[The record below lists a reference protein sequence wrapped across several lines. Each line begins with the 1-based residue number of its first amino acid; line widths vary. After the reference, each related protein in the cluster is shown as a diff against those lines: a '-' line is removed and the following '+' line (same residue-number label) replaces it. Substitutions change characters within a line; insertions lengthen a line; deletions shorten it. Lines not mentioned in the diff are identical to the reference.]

1 MHVSPHFVPFCSSF
15 EILSSLKRRSKLMA
29 QLLCSLLI
37 CLIAPS
43 GFAQGGGELIW
54 SVNLAYTPATAAPKV
69 APSDDIYI
77 HSDDLYAISPAGQII
92 WSKPSSDPKAVDVG
106 ADGTVY
112 SGSGSTIFAYTPA
125 GQLIWSFTEPPGGQG
140 IMAGPTVGP
149 DGNIYAVTD
158 GGGLGA
164 LSLTPAG
171 SLIWNQAG
179 YVNFDG
185 TGMTPVPL
193 TANRLYFAEDVVPG
207 CTEFSEGL
215 NALDLNGNLLWCV
228 SFSGIAR
235 PVASPNGDALV
246 HDFGVLYDFNPDGSL
261 DWSFSFPFPSGTLI
275 GPSVAPDGTI
285 YIFHNYQNLWSF
297 TPSGTKRWE
306 SDGLTGSNFPVTP
319 TVSPDGSV
327 IVFGTVFS
335 FGVNGKLVAVKAS
348 DGSVLWELPITGRS
362 AGAAGPVAFSQDGQT
377 VYAPITEIGGV
388 NKLWAV
394 SVGGSNVGPT
404 LSLTGSCPGRITI
417 NGTGLTPGASVQIW
431 SGRNAG
437 STTVNSGACLGTT
450 IDIVR
455 ARVFNTRTADANG
468 NLSVRLNANDAIC
481 GRLFQLLDLTTCATS
496 NITSTP

>member
-1 MHVSPHFVPFCSSF
+1 MQVSPNFFRFCSDAGIPRSP
-15 EILSSLKRRSKLMA
+15 KRQAQLMA
-29 QLLCSLLI
+29 PLLCSLVLF
-37 CLIAPS
+37 LTAGN
-43 GFAQGGGELIW
+43 GFAQGGGELLW
-54 SVNLAYTPATAAPKV
+54 SVNLAYTPSTAAPKV
-69 APSDDIYI
+69 APSGDIYI

-92 WSKPSSDPKAVDVG
+92 WSKPSSDPKTVDVG

-112 SGSGSTIFAYTPA
+112 SGAGGTIFAYTPA

-164 LSLTPAG
+164 LSLNPAG
-171 SLIWNQAG
+171 NLIWNQPG

-193 TANRLYFAEDVVPG
+193 TGDRLYFAEDVVPG

-215 NALDLNGNLLWCV
+215 NALDLDGNLLWCV

-297 TPSGTKRWE
+297 TPSGTKRWQ
-306 SDGLTGSNFPVTP
+306 SDGLTGSNFPVVP

-335 FGVNGKLVAVKAS
+335 FGVNGKLVAVNAA
-348 DGSVLWELPITGRS
+348 DGSVLWQLPITGRS
-362 AGAAGPVAFSQDGQT
+362 AGAAGPVAFSADGQT

-394 SVGGSNVGPT
+394 SVGGGSVGPA
-404 LSLTGSCPGRITI
+404 LSITGSCPGQITI
-417 NGTGLTPGASVQIW
+417 TGTGLTPGGSVQIW
-431 SGRNAG
+431 NGRNPG
-437 STTVNSGACLGTT
+437 STIVNSGACVGTT
-450 IDIVR
+450 VDIAR
-455 ARVFNTRTADANG
+455 ARALRTLTADANG
-468 NLSVRLNANDAIC
+468 NLTVRRNMNEATC
-481 GRLFQLLDLTTCATS
+481 GALFQLLDLTTCATS
-496 NITSTP
+496 NVTSTP

>member
-1 MHVSPHFVPFCSSF
+1 MHASQNFVPFCSSSENLPF
-15 EILSSLKRRSKLMA
+15 LKRRSKLMA
-29 QLLCSLLI
+29 QLLGLLVV
-37 CLIAPS
+37 CFIAPN

-69 APSDDIYI
+69 APSGDIYI
-77 HSDDLYAISPAGQII
+77 HSDDLYAISPTGQII

-235 PVASPNGDALV
+235 PIASPNGDALV

-319 TVSPDGSV
+319 TASPDGSV
-327 IVFGTVFS
+327 VVFGTVFS

-362 AGAAGPVAFSQDGQT
+362 AGAAGPVAFSEDGQT

-394 SVGGSNVGPT
+394 SVGGGNAGPT
-404 LSLTGSCPGRITI
+404 LSVSGSCPGRITI
-417 NGTGLTPGASVQIW
+417 TGTGLTPGGSVQIW
-431 SGRNAG
+431 SARNPG
-437 STTVNSGACLGTT
+437 STTINTGSCAGTT
-450 IDIVR
+450 LDIAR
-455 ARVFNTRTADANG
+455 ARAFNTRTADSNG

-481 GRLFQLLDLTTCATS
+481 GRLFQLLDLTTCSTS
-496 NITSTP
+496 NVTSTP